1 MPLTMPIPG
10 LSNFIKEV
18 PDGSLIHVEG
28 GIDSV
33 KSAFAIQLAGSA
45 AERGWLA
52 VMASTRWLPDLRS
65 EVEYAFPKGTFEI
78 LSVKDSSS
86 LAGHTAPKTVFVAD
100 SFSYLSLEMSPAALK
115 TSLESLRGVCKN
127 TGCIAILVTD
137 AGTMGLERE
146 SIVTQVCDGVVQFLS
161 RESQE
166 RYARFIRI
174 PKWVGGVSLGE
185 NLYYDYDGRRI
196 NIDLRAR
203 VV

>member
-1 MPLTMPIPG
+1 
-10 LSNFIKEV
+10 LSNFVKDV
-18 PDGSLIHVEG
+18 PDGSLVHVEG

-52 VMASTRWLPDLRS
+52 LFVSTRWLPDLRS
-65 EVEYAFPKGTFEI
+65 EVESAFPKGAFEI
-78 LSVKDSSS
+78 LSAQDSSS
-86 LAGHTAPKTVFVAD
+86 LAGHASPKTVLVVD
-100 SFSYLSLEMSPAALK
+100 SFSYLSLDMGPAALK
-115 TSLESLRGVCKN
+115 KTLESLRGACKN

-137 AGTMGLERE
+137 AGTMGRERD
-146 SIVTQVCDGVVQFLS
+146 SIVTQACDGVVQFLS

-166 RYARFIRI
+166 RYSRFIRV
-174 PKWVGGVSLGE
+174 PKWVGGGSIGE
-185 NLYYDYDGRRI
+185 NLYYDYDGGRI